1 MEQKP
6 DRPGSCLSQEHGC
19 EPAESVACPYHLYD
33 RLGRRRFCQFPSRY
47 LRTRCKIAG
56 CTRWKVNRVVTK
68 VSLLDGMNLPDG
80 PDVRC
85 CPLADMR
92 CSPLSML
99 EQTSCPAPKSG
110 VLFVAR
116 VCNFGRLV
124 AL

>member
-1 MEQKP
+1 MSS
-6 DRPGSCLSQEHGC
+6 DRKEIRQETARRVLKRLTR
-19 EPAESVACPYHLYD
+19 ELERAHLVLD
-33 RLGRRRFCQFPSRY
+33 DWDQD
-47 LRTRCKIAG
+47 
-56 CTRWKVNRVVTK
+56 RVVTK